1 MNVMDTKQLILYF
14 VLWQVRVDISA
25 RNPGHIQAALT
36 ENRRVLNELVLE
48 PLKAEQ
54 YYEVSNAIVFC
65 LPVALTACC

>member
-1 MNVMDTKQLILYF
+1 
-14 VLWQVRVDISA
+14 VDISA

-54 YYEVSNAIVFC
+54 YYEVSNAIVFFC
-65 LPVALTACC
+65 VYVLP